1 MLTGAM
7 TSTSPSRAPEFGLF
21 LIPEAATYPDLLRQV
36 EAAER
41 GGLDLIGIQDHP
53 YQRRFLDAFAL
64 IAGLLARTE
73 RLRFFPDV
81 ANLPLRPPPM
91 LAKAAASLDV
101 MSGGR
106 FELGLG
112 AGAFWEGIAAMG
124 GPLRS
129 PGESVAALEE
139 AIEILRRTWSGER
152 SVTFEGEHYTV
163 RGFHPGPPP
172 AHPIGI
178 WLGAYKPRMLALT
191 GRAADGWVPSLG
203 SSSLET
209 IAEMRRRVDDAATAA
224 GRDPRAIRRVL
235 NVGGTIADGPA
246 RARLHGPPA
255 HWIETLTGFVSELGF
270 DAFVFWPE
278 DDVLRQVERF
288 AAEVV
293 PGVRESALR

>member
-1 MLTGAM
+1 M
-7 TSTSPSRAPEFGLF
+7 TSSSPEFGLF
-21 LIPEAATYPDLLRQV
+21 LIPDAASYPDLLRQV

-64 IAGLLARTE
+64 IGDLLARTE

-81 ANLPLRPPPM
+81 ANLPLRPPAM
-91 LAKAAASLDV
+91 IAKAAASLDV

-112 AGAFWEGIAAMG
+112 AGAFWEAIVAMG
-124 GPLRS
+124 GPARS
-129 PGESVAALEE
+129 PRESVDALEE
-139 AIEILRRTWSGER
+139 AIEIIRRAWSGER

-191 GRAADGWVPSLG
+191 GQLADGWVPSLG
-203 SSSLET
+203 NRSPAALG
-209 IAEMRRRVDDAATAA
+209 EMQRRVDDAAGAA

-235 NVGGTIADGPA
+235 NIGGTIADGPTTGL
-246 RARLHGPPA
+246 LHGPPE
-255 HWIETLTGFVSELGF
+255 HWIETLTGFVLELDF
-270 DAFVFWPE
+270 DTFILWPE
-278 DDVLRQVERF
+278 EDVLLQVERF
-288 AAEVV
+288 AAEVA
-293 PGVRESALR
+293 PAVRANIKRV